1 MEDRKDES
9 KLTLAEGSG
18 NVFADLG
25 LADAEE
31 TMAKARLAG
40 QIALAIRDL
49 DLTQKQAAERMGLDQ
64 PKVSALIRGKLT
76 GFSIERLVRG
86 LVALGR
92 DVEITVRPKPDS
104 RDHARVVVMER

>member
-1 MEDRKDES
+1 MENSTDET
-9 KLTLAEGSG
+9 KLTLVESSG

-25 LADAEE
+25 IANAEE
-31 TMAKARLAG
+31 AMAKARLAG
-40 QIALAIRDL
+40 QVALAIRDL
-49 DLTQKQAAERMGLDQ
+49 GLTQKQAAERMGLDQ
-64 PKVSALIRGKLT
+64 PKVSALMRGKLT

-104 RDHARVVVMER
+104 RPAQVTVVDR